1 MAWLYQL
8 FFSDLDFVRK
18 DKVMRVHKQ
27 PTHLKWQVLSFLSL
41 ILLLSFSPAYGE
53 EIPISVKAILPDNQ
67 IAKDAGYYDL
77 KVKPGEKQELSFQL
91 YNQGD
96 QDATVNIDI
105 NPAYT
110 GDGGSFVY
118 TEDDT
123 NKDSSLKYPLSS
135 IATSEQT
142 VSIPAKGTT
151 VTKVQLE
158 IPDEPFEGL
167 ILGAIRV
174 TSADAKAKETE
185 ETKKGFNI
193 SNNFAYSVA
202 IQLRESDDLP
212 KSELAIKKVFAS
224 QIAGRNTVKIN
235 LQNPTATIIDNVSYE
250 ATVTKKGD
258 STPLH
263 ETKVKGYRV
272 APNTNYNIPISWEN
286 QPFTAGTYIAKV
298 KAKSEDT
305 EQEWTFDQEFVIS
318 AKEAKEL
325 NEQAV
330 DLEKDYLMYVLIG
343 AAVFILVVI
352 ILIIVLIILSKKK
365 KKRKE
370 AARRAR
376 QKKRKKGKEHD
387 KRPTNDK
394 RKSRPANRPTSTTS
408 RGTKRK

>member
-1 MAWLYQL
+1 MSL
-8 FFSDLDFVRK
+8 
-18 DKVMRVHKQ
+18 
-27 PTHLKWQVLSFLSL
+27 LKRSKGWKWP
-41 ILLLSFSPAYGE
+41 ILLFLCLLIALPFSTAYGE

-67 IAKDAGYYDL
+67 LTKDAGYYDL
-77 KVKPGEKQELSFQL
+77 KVNPGEKQELSFQL

-96 QDATVNIDI
+96 KDATVNINI

-118 TEDDT
+118 TEDEA

-151 VTKVQLE
+151 VTKVTLD
-158 IPDEPFEGL
+158 IPSEPFEGL

-174 TSADAKAKETE
+174 TSADAGEKKTE

-212 KSELAIKKVFAS
+212 KSDLALKKVFAS
-224 QIAGRNTVKIN
+224 QVAGRNTVKVN
-235 LQNPTATIIDNVSYE
+235 LQNPTATIIDNVSYD
-250 ATVTKKGD
+250 ATVSKKGEN
-258 STPLH
+258 TPLH

-286 QPFTAGTYIAKV
+286 QPFAAGTYVAKV

-305 EQEWTFDQEFVIS
+305 GQDWTFDQEFVIS

-325 NEQAV
+325 NDKAV

-343 AAVFILVVI
+343 VGIFIVLV
-352 ILIIVLIILSKKK
+352 IVLITILVILSKKK
-365 KKRKE
+365 KKRRE
-370 AARRAR
+370 QARRAR
-376 QKKRKKGKEHD
+376 QKKQKKGKEHD
-387 KRPTNDK
+387 KRKQRPTNK
-394 RKSRPANRPTSTTS
+394 RTSTSSGTS
-408 RGTKRK
+408 KRR

>member
-1 MAWLYQL
+1 MRVKNQSAYL
-8 FFSDLDFVRK
+8 FFQ
-18 DKVMRVHKQ
+18 VMF
-27 PTHLKWQVLSFLSL
+27 FLSL
-41 ILLLSFSPAYGE
+41 TFLVSFSPVYGAE
-53 EIPISVKAILPDNQ
+53 VPISVKAILPDNQ

-91 YNQGD
+91 YNQGEK
-96 QDATVNIDI
+96 DATVNIEI

-123 NKDSSLKYPLSS
+123 NKDSSLKFPLSS
-135 IATSEQT
+135 IAASEQT
-142 VSIPAKGTT
+142 VSIPAKGTA
-151 VTKVQLE
+151 VTKVKLE
-158 IPDEPFEGL
+158 IPEEPFEGL

-174 TSADAKAKETE
+174 TSADTKEQ
-185 ETKKGFNI
+185 ETGESKQGFNI

-212 KSELAIKKVFAS
+212 KSELKIKKVFAS
-224 QIAGRNTVKIN
+224 QVAGRNTVKIN

-250 ATVTKKGD
+250 ASVSKKGD

-286 QPFTAGTYIAKV
+286 QPFAAGTYTAEV

-305 EQEWTFDQEFVIS
+305 GQEWTFDQEFVIS
-318 AKEAKEL
+318 AKEAREL

-330 DLEKDYLMYVLIG
+330 DLEKDYLLYVIIG
-343 AAVFILVVI
+343 AAAFVLLVI
-352 ILIIVLIILSKKK
+352 ILIIVLVILSKKK
-365 KKRKE
+365 KKRK
-370 AARRAR
+370 AAAKRAR

-394 RKSRPANRPTSTTS
+394 RKQRPTNGAASGKS
-408 RGTKRK
+408 GRAKRK

>member
-1 MAWLYQL
+1 MTLLKRSMSW
-8 FFSDLDFVRK
+8 SR
-18 DKVMRVHKQ
+18 RV
-27 PTHLKWQVLSFLSL
+27 FLCLALL
-41 ILLLSFSPAYGE
+41 ILIPFSPAYGE

-67 IAKDAGYYDL
+67 VTKDAGYYDL
-77 KVKPGEKQELSFQL
+77 KVNPGEKQELSFQL

-96 QDATVNIDI
+96 KDATVNINI

-118 TEDDT
+118 TEDET

-151 VTKVQLE
+151 VTKVTLD
-158 IPDEPFEGL
+158 IPSEPFEGL

-174 TSADAKAKETE
+174 TSADAGEKKTE

-212 KSELAIKKVFAS
+212 KSDLALKKVFAS
-224 QIAGRNTVKIN
+224 QVAGRNTVKVN
-235 LQNPTATIIDNVSYE
+235 LQNPTATIIDNVSYD
-250 ATVTKKGD
+250 AAVSKKGD
-258 STPLH
+258 NAPLH

-272 APNTNYNIPISWEN
+272 APNTNYNVPISWEN
-286 QPFTAGTYIAKV
+286 QPFSAGTYVAKV

-305 EQEWTFDQEFVIS
+305 GQEWQFDQEFVIS
-318 AKEAKEL
+318 AKEANEL

-330 DLEKDYLMYVLIG
+330 DLEKDYLLYILIG
-343 AAVFILVVI
+343 GGIFILLV
-352 ILIIVLIILSKKK
+352 IVLIILLVILSKKK

-370 AARRAR
+370 QARRAR
-376 QKKRKKGKEHD
+376 QKKQKKGKEHD
-387 KRPTNDK
+387 KRKQRTTDK
-394 RKSRPANRPTSTTS
+394 RSSPSSGNH
-408 RGTKRK
+408 KRR

>member
-1 MAWLYQL
+1 
-8 FFSDLDFVRK
+8 
-18 DKVMRVHKQ
+18 MRVQ
-27 PTHLKWQVLSFLSL
+27 NQRTHLKWQVLSFLSL
-41 ILLLSFSPAYGE
+41 IFLLSFSPVYGAE
-53 EIPISVKAILPDNQ
+53 VPISVKAILPDNQ

-91 YNQGD
+91 YNQGE

-118 TEDDT
+118 TEDET
-123 NKDSSLKYPLSS
+123 NKDSSLKFPLSS

-151 VTKVQLE
+151 TTKVKLE
-158 IPDEPFEGL
+158 IPEEPFEGL

-174 TSADAKAKETE
+174 TSAETKEQGTE
-185 ETKKGFNI
+185 ETKQGFNI

-202 IQLRESDDLP
+202 IQLRESDELP
-212 KSELAIKKVFAS
+212 KSDLVLKKVFAS
-224 QIAGRNTVKIN
+224 QVAGRNTVKIN
-235 LQNPTATIIDNVSYE
+235 VQNPTPTIIDKVSYE
-250 ATVTKKGD
+250 ASVSKKGD

-286 QPFTAGTYIAKV
+286 QPFAAGTYLAKV
-298 KAKSEDT
+298 KAKSEET
-305 EQEWTFDQEFVIS
+305 GQEWTFDQEFVIS

-330 DLEKDYLMYVLIG
+330 DLEKDYLIYVIIG
-343 AAVFILVVI
+343 AAAFLLVVI
-352 ILIIVLIILSKKK
+352 ILIIVLVILSKKK

-387 KRPTNDK
+387 KRPTTDK
-394 RKSRPANRPTSTTS
+394 RKQRPATGGTSAKS
-408 RGTKRK
+408 GRVKRK